1 MRLSQLL
8 IHTLREDPADAEI
21 PSHRLL
27 ARCGYIVKVAAGIY
41 TYSPLMWRTL
51 KKMANIIREE
61 FDRVGA
67 QEMMMPIM
75 HPKEL
80 WVSSG
85 RWDRYIA
92 DGIMFALKDR
102 KGAEMC
108 LGPTHEEVITTY
120 VDGAINS
127 YKQLPVN
134 LYQIQDKFRDEI
146 RPRFGVMRGREFIM
160 LDAYSFDA
168 DDEGLDL
175 AYKKMDEAYRRT
187 FERCGLEFTVV
198 EADPGAI
205 GGGGS
210 EEFMVLADT
219 GEDAVLYCGDCSYA
233 ANVEKADSRVEA
245 APDQGATEAM
255 TKHATPDV
263 RTVEQ
268 LEEFFNVPP
277 AAMAKTLLYQA
288 VYSDREEVVAVMM
301 RGDLDINEVKLTNV
315 LGALTVKLAD
325 EEVIVQTTSAEV
337 GFAGPLNLP
346 DSVKLLADRTVE
358 GRTNLL
364 TGCNETGYH
373 CLGVTLGRD
382 SRMPE
387 YHDLRLARA
396 GQGCPRCDSALQE
409 VRGIEVG
416 HIFKLGRKYSAA
428 MGATF
433 TAKSGKAEPFVMG
446 CYGIGVS
453 RTPAAAVEQ

>member
-127 YKQLPVN
+127 YKQMPVN
-134 LYQIQDKFRDEI
+134 LY
-146 RPRFGVMRGREFIM
+146 
-160 LDAYSFDA
+160 
-168 DDEGLDL
+168 
-175 AYKKMDEAYRRT
+175 
-187 FERCGLEFTVV
+187 
-198 EADPGAI
+198 
-205 GGGGS
+205 
-210 EEFMVLADT
+210 
-219 GEDAVLYCGDCSYA
+219 
-233 ANVEKADSRVEA
+233 
-245 APDQGATEAM
+245 
-255 TKHATPDV
+255 
-263 RTVEQ
+263 
-268 LEEFFNVPP
+268 
-277 AAMAKTLLYQA
+277 
-288 VYSDREEVVAVMM
+288 
-301 RGDLDINEVKLTNV
+301 
-315 LGALTVKLAD
+315 
-325 EEVIVQTTSAEV
+325 
-337 GFAGPLNLP
+337 
-346 DSVKLLADRTVE
+346 
-358 GRTNLL
+358 
-364 TGCNETGYH
+364 
-373 CLGVTLGRD
+373 
-382 SRMPE
+382 
-387 YHDLRLARA
+387 
-396 GQGCPRCDSALQE
+396 
-409 VRGIEVG
+409 
-416 HIFKLGRKYSAA
+416 
-428 MGATF
+428 
-433 TAKSGKAEPFVMG
+433 
-446 CYGIGVS
+446 
-453 RTPAAAVEQ
+453 